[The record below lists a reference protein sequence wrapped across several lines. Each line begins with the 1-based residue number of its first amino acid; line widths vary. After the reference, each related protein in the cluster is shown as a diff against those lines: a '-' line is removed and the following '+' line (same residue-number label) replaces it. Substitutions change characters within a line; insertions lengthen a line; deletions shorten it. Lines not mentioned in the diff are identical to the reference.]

1 MLTAKLFAG
10 TASLLVV
17 AVILARLSP
26 SPRPPIPMYLQLIG
40 ALFCVIFALT
50 FVVAEL
56 WLRRPLNQTI
66 GLVQF
71 GFVGIFV
78 CTFVFEFELYPLL
91 SNKPD
96 ILGAYL
102 IPASAFSFL
111 IACALFIANAAWA
124 VVRFVRHPANTLP
137 D

>member
-1 MLTAKLFAG
+1 
-10 TASLLVV
+10 
-17 AVILARLSP
+17 
-26 SPRPPIPMYLQLIG
+26 MYLQLIG

-102 IPASAFSFL
+102 PASAFSFL

-124 VVRFVRHPANTLP
+124 VIRFVRHPANTRP